1 MKHTSVGNTLSGL
14 KNVKAHAATVSFQ
27 NLWRV
32 QTKVL
37 AALTDLKSNWR
48 ITGAIAPSSQRLSS
62 SLASMAAGADQVLEL
77 GAGGGAVTQELLK
90 LFPSRSI
97 QAVELQSRLATE
109 LKWKYPGLDVFEGP
123 AATALDNYRCD
134 GVTAVVSSLP
144 FRSLPTTVRIQTV
157 QSICQ
162 YLNESPGSRFIQFTY
177 GLRQPFEVQSGFRWV
192 RVKWIVG
199 NLPPACIWLLTP
211 IAGISD
217 SLPRHIEN
225 GR

>member
-1 MKHTSVGNTLSGL
+1 MKHSPTQKTLPWFVNCAAQAALLPFQYLSSVQAELL
-14 KNVKAHAATVSFQ
+14 V
-27 NLWRV
+27 
-32 QTKVL
+32 
-37 AALTDLKSNWR
+37 ALTDLQSNWR
-48 ITGAIAPSSQRLSS
+48 ITGAIAPSSRSLSS
-62 SLASMAAGADQVLEL
+62 ALASMAQGADQILEL
-77 GAGGGAVTQELLK
+77 GAGTGAVTQELFK

-109 LKWKYPGLDVFEGP
+109 LKRKYPALNVVEGT
-123 AATALDNYRCD
+123 AAAALDTYRRD

-162 YLNESPGSRFIQFTY
+162 YLNESPGSYFIQFTY
-177 GLRQPFEVQSGFRWV
+177 GLRQPFEVQSGFRWM

>member
-1 MKHTSVGNTLSGL
+1 MKHTSVEKTLPGL
-14 KNVKAHAATVSFQ
+14 MNVKAHSATVSFQ
-27 NLWRV
+27 NLWRF
-32 QTKVL
+32 QTKVR
-37 AALTDLKSNWR
+37 AALTDRQSDWR
-48 ITGAIAPSSQRLSS
+48 ITGAIAPSSKSLSS
-62 SLASMAAGADQVLEL
+62 ALASMARGADQILEL
-77 GAGGGAVTQELLK
+77 GAGTGAVTQELFK

-109 LKWKYPGLDVFEGP
+109 LKRKYPALNIVEGT
-123 AATALDNYRCD
+123 AAAALDTYRRD

-177 GLRQPFEVQSGFRWV
+177 GLRQPFEVSSGFRWM
-192 RVKWIVG
+192 RVKWIVS

-217 SLPRHIEN
+217 SLP
-225 GR
+225 

>member
-1 MKHTSVGNTLSGL
+1 MKHTSVEKTLPGL
-14 KNVKAHAATVSFQ
+14 LNVKAHAATVSFQ
-27 NLWRV
+27 NLWRF
-32 QTKVL
+32 QTKVQ
-37 AALTDLKSNWR
+37 AALTDRQSDWR
-48 ITGAIAPSSQRLSS
+48 ITGAIAPSSKSLSS
-62 SLASMAAGADQVLEL
+62 ALASMARGADQILEL
-77 GAGGGAVTQELLK
+77 GAGTGAVSQELFK

-109 LKWKYPGLDVFEGP
+109 LKRKYPALNIIEGT
-123 AATALDNYRCD
+123 AAAALDTYRRD

-162 YLNESPGSRFIQFTY
+162 YLNESPGSRFIQFTH
-177 GLRQPFEVQSGFRWV
+177 GLRQPFEVSSGFRWM
-192 RVKWIVG
+192 RVKWIVS

-217 SLPRHIEN
+217 SLP
-225 GR
+225 

>member
-1 MKHTSVGNTLSGL
+1 MKHTFVEKTRPGL
-14 KNVKAHAATVSFQ
+14 MNVKAHAATVSLQ
-27 NLWRV
+27 NLWRF

-37 AALTDLKSNWR
+37 AALTDLQSDWR
-48 ITGAIAPSSQRLSS
+48 ITGAIAPSSKSLSS
-62 SLASMAAGADQVLEL
+62 ALASMARGADQILEL
-77 GAGGGAVTQELLK
+77 GAGTGAVTQELFK

-97 QAVELQSRLATE
+97 RAVELQSRLATE
-109 LKWKYPGLDVFEGP
+109 LKRKYPALNIVEGT
-123 AATALDNYRCD
+123 AAAALDTYRRD

-177 GLRQPFEVQSGFRWV
+177 GLRQPFEVPSGFRWM